1 LYYNHI
7 LYGDSFVAV
16 GVEWISL
23 AVDAAQLKETVRKL
37 KETGMS
43 SPEHGIRLRSNARTN
58 TGRIRENNEDNVLLW
73 ARDHFVLGIV
83 ADGMGGAAAGEEA
96 SRIAVETIYKKL
108 VELNIERETDDID
121 GLLENLAEYLPKI
134 IQEANDRIVQYS
146 VQYPELKGMGT
157 TVTLV
162 IIHDDHA
169 IIGHVGD
176 SRAYL
181 IDGQQHTISQITSDH
196 SFVEAMVMAG
206 HITREEAVDHPMRN
220 VLYRALGQA
229 TELDVDIYHTFLRP
243 GDRLVLCTDGLTLH
257 VNPEEIADIAQ
268 SDSRPEITTQK
279 LVELAN
285 ERGGRDNVSVVVIN
299 VENGLEENANPAK
312 QVTWDGDTKKLKG
325 LEAKAETPPKVVD
338 GGSDGL
344 SNRLNNLVSSSIPLE
359 GVYRAE
365 DLSREGRD
373 VVCPDQ

>member
-1 LYYNHI
+1 
-7 LYGDSFVAV
+7 
-16 GVEWISL
+16 
-23 AVDAAQLKETVRKL
+23 
-37 KETGMS
+37 MS

-108 VELNIERETDDID
+108 VELNIEQETDNID
-121 GLLENLAEYLPKI
+121 NLLENVADHLPKI
-134 IQEANDRIVQYS
+134 IQDANDRIVQYS

-181 IDGQQHTISQITSDH
+181 VDGQKHNISQITSDH
-196 SFVEAMVMAG
+196 SFVEAMVTAG
-206 HITREEAVDHPMRN
+206 HITREEANDHPMRN

-229 TELDVDIYHTFLRP
+229 AELDVDIYHTFLRP
-243 GDRLVLCTDGLTLH
+243 GDRVVLCTDGLTLH
-257 VNPEEIADIAQ
+257 VSPEEIANIVQ
-268 SDSRPEITTQK
+268 SDSRPEVTTQK

-299 VENGLEENANPAK
+299 VENGPEDVAKPA
-312 QVTWDGDTKKLKG
+312 QQTTWDGDTKKLKQ
-325 LEAKAETPPKVVD
+325 LDTNVQTPSEAVDAE
-338 GGSDGL
+338 GEGF
-344 SNRLNNLVSSSIPLE
+344 SNRLHQVSASITLD
-359 GVYRAE
+359 GVYRTE
-365 DLSREGRD
+365 EISREGRD
-373 VVCPDQ
+373 VACPDQ

>member
-1 LYYNHI
+1 
-7 LYGDSFVAV
+7 
-16 GVEWISL
+16 
-23 AVDAAQLKETVRKL
+23 
-37 KETGMS
+37 MS
-43 SPEHGIRLRSNARTN
+43 SPEHSIRLRSNARTN

-108 VELNIERETDDID
+108 VELNIERETSDVD
-121 GLLENLAEYLPKI
+121 GLLEELAQHLPKI
-134 IQEANDRIVQYS
+134 IQDANDRIVQYS

-169 IIGHVGD
+169 LIGHVGD

-181 IDGQQHTISQITSDH
+181 VDGHKHTISQITSDH
-196 SFVEAMVMAG
+196 SFVEAMVTAG

-229 TELDVDIYHTFLRP
+229 SDLDVDIYHSYLRP
-243 GDRLVLCTDGLTLH
+243 GDRVVLCTDGLTLH
-257 VNPEEIADIAQ
+257 VGPEEIAQIVQ
-268 SDSRPEITTQK
+268 SDSRPEVTTQK

-299 VENGLEENANPAK
+299 VESGMEAEAQPAR
-312 QVTWDGDTKKLKG
+312 QTTSGVAAEGDTHKLGKLPSAG
-325 LEAKAETPPKVVD
+325 DTPDPGD
-338 GGSDGL
+338 PSSDGF
-344 SNRLNNLVSSSIPLE
+344 SNRLQRIPTSI
-359 GVYRAE
+359 GYRGE
-365 DLSREGRD
+365 ELSREGRD
-373 VVCPDQ
+373 LIHPDQ

>member
-1 LYYNHI
+1 
-7 LYGDSFVAV
+7 
-16 GVEWISL
+16 
-23 AVDAAQLKETVRKL
+23 
-37 KETGMS
+37 MS

-108 VELNIERETDDID
+108 VELNIERETDNVD
-121 GLLENLAEYLPKI
+121 GLLEELAGSLPKI
-134 IQEANDRIVQYS
+134 IQDANDRIVQYA

-162 IIHDDHA
+162 IIRDDHA
-169 IIGHVGD
+169 VIGHVGD

-181 IDGQQHTISQITSDH
+181 IDGHNDKISQITSDH
-196 SFVEAMVMAG
+196 SFVEAMVAAG

-220 VLYRALGQA
+220 VLYRALGQT
-229 TELDVDIYHTFLRP
+229 TELDVDVYHTYLRP
-243 GDRLVLCTDGLTLH
+243 GDRLLLCSDGLTLH
-257 VNPEEIADIAQ
+257 VHPDEIAQ
-268 SDSRPEITTQK
+268 LVLSDPRPEVTTQK

-299 VENGLEENANPAK
+299 VENGPEDALTTFRQAS
-312 QVTWDGDTKKLKG
+312 VDGDTNQLDQQNPDA
-325 LEAKAETPPKVVD
+325 LTPPQTKSGESNGFSNELYPQVS
-338 GGSDGL
+338 GSMAIDRVHR
-344 SNRLNNLVSSSIPLE
+344 SE
-359 GVYRAE
+359 E
-365 DLSREGRD
+365 LSREGRD
-373 VVCPDQ
+373 VFHPDQ